1 MLKPFYVR
9 GKRIDGDL
17 LMQCEK
23 NGLTQNNISNRV
35 LVQHWT
41 LEQAVS
47 TPKGVNRRPKKRPF
61 ERHHSTVNGE
71 VNIYFM
77 DLDECHKKYGPP
89 GKVLY
94 PERLRQKE
102 WIQ

>member
-9 GKRIDGDL
+9 GQRIDGEL

-23 NGLTQNNISNRV
+23 NGLTKNNIGNRV

-41 LEQAVS
+41 LEEAVS
-47 TPKGVNRRPKKRPF
+47 TPKGENRRPKKRPF
-61 ERHHSTVNGE
+61 ERHHSKANGE
-71 VNIYFM
+71 VKIYFM
-77 DLDECHKKYGPP
+77 DLDECHKKYGPA
-89 GKVLY
+89 GKVMY

>member
-9 GKRIDGDL
+9 GQRIDGDL

-23 NGLTQNNISNRV
+23 NGLTKNNVGNRV

-41 LEQAVS
+41 LEEAVS

-61 ERHHSTVNGE
+61 ERKPLSVNGE
-71 VNIYFM
+71 VKSYF
-77 DLDECHKKYGPP
+77 LPLETVWKLYGKP
-89 GKVLY
+89 GEIKY
-94 PERLRQKE
+94 PERLSKG
-102 WIQ
+102 WV

>member
-9 GKRIDGDL
+9 GKRIDGEL

-35 LVQHWT
+35 IVQHWT
-41 LEQAVS
+41 LDEAVS
-47 TPKGVNRRPKKRPF
+47 TPKGKGNRPKKRPF
-61 ERHHSTVNGE
+61 ERKLLSVNGE
-71 VNIYFM
+71 VKTYFM
-77 DLDECHKKYGPP
+77 DLDECHNKYGPP
-89 GKVLY
+89 GKVMY